1 MRVETVNVTRMQPVR
16 RRQSQIPL
24 DETGNRNRFDWRFIC
39 LAIPILLIACRPAV
53 GGDVYDVGVSAVDIT
68 PTYPIRLNGFGNRR
82 EESEGVSQPIYA
94 KALAI
99 AEHSDSPSAKSPL
112 VLVTLDSL
120 GIRQSMR
127 DRVAQELKKSHGV
140 PAENL
145 VITFTHSH
153 CTPKVNGACDN
164 IFSQAIPESHQKHI
178 DRYTKELTNSI
189 TKAARQAL
197 DSMRPAHL
205 ERATGSAHFA
215 KNRRTVGGP
224 TDHDLPML
232 VVRDLKSGQPRAIYV
247 SYACHCV
254 TLSFNQISG
263 DWAGYAAAMIERRF
277 PDCVAMVSIGAGS
290 DQNPI
295 SGVTGDNVQVA
306 EGQGVEIATEVERL
320 LSGKLTRISGPATAV
335 YRRIKLPLNPPPT
348 REELVAQTQKGR
360 PTDRYNA
367 QTQLQRLDRGESL
380 LTEIDYPIQTWTF
393 GDSFCMTF
401 LAGEVCVDY
410 AKRLKSEFDHD
421 RFWLNT
427 YSNDFCCYIPSERL
441 LEEGGYGGGGEVP
454 YFALPNTLKAGLEDQ
469 IVEEVHRQIPRSFS
483 VAAGTRGIAPKSPEE
498 SLKTM
503 QVAADL
509 QVVLAAAEP
518 AISDPVAIDFG
529 PDGSLWVAEMNDYGR
544 DVYENF
550 QQQGRIRRLRDA
562 DGDGFFEVAK
572 TFVDGLRFPTDV
584 KVWRE
589 GVLICDAPDILYAQD
604 TNGDGQAD
612 KVTQLFT
619 GFEVRNAQARVN
631 SLRLGLDNWVYGASG
646 LFGGLITNPQTGKT
660 VDCRN
665 RDFRIKPDEGI
676 IQPVNGRTQQG
687 RCRNDWGDWF
697 GCSNGTL
704 LRPIPSDE
712 KYQARNPLAS
722 PAAVPVVRIAEEA
735 HQLLPPENLVRFA
748 LSGAP
753 GRATSACGLG
763 IYRDTLLGKEFLNDA
778 FTCEPVHQSVHR
790 IDFRE
795 GNPVFSGTRGESE
808 EDREFLSSNDRW
820 FRPVQA
826 RTGPDGALWVVD
838 MYRFVIEHS
847 RWIPQSTRDELDVYA
862 GQGRG
867 RIYRVLPR
875 GTASTTDNTT
885 KTASVLPDLQR
896 LSTTELA
903 KRLDSSNGTL
913 RDLVHQ
919 KLLWQ
924 NATDA
929 AASIREIIKNSEH
942 PAAQLQALSVL
953 KGLNQL
959 TADDVLRGLGT
970 SSPDVQRFA
979 VELSEQFLDESAELR
994 TAVVALADHKDM
1006 RLRRQVAFSLGA
1018 GHSPEFSAAIA
1029 RLASGA
1035 ESSTYVRSAALNSV
1049 SSKNI
1054 QQVLQ
1059 AFTDLP
1065 TSNHDSASWKKLLEL
1080 AVQFGDADTLH
1091 AVFTKHLP
1099 TVEPL
1104 PTKTAAEL
1112 WITVLTAT
1120 DRRSAQDHMPE
1131 ELAKVEQIQKL
1142 FQNALATVRA
1152 TNETSEK
1159 YEAAFKLLGRQFG
1172 SFSKSAVEASSIS
1185 NRFSANKRASY
1196 LARFLSPR
1204 YPAKLQRDALTAVV
1218 ATGAED
1224 MPKLLMRAYASLGN
1238 DIRFAIIDTMLNQ
1251 KNGPAV
1257 LVKALETGTVRADRF
1272 DANRREKL
1280 LSRIAVEQ
1288 RSQAEKALGASGQS
1302 NRAEIVKEMLSS
1314 LKPGNVEHGRT
1325 KFRKHC
1331 ASCHRLEDYG
1341 HAVGPNLQA
1350 LTVRDPAWLL
1360 AAILDPNQQVDARY
1374 LSWTIATTDG
1384 RVTAGLLVDESSTSV
1399 RLRESGGKEH
1409 SIARDEIE
1417 VMQSSQKSLMPEG
1430 LERDLSSH
1438 DLSDVIAYLGSFQ
1451 QPAKRLP
1458 GNQPQ
1463 VVRPDDDGVLK
1474 LTATVAEIRGKD
1486 ITFETDFSNIGYWH
1500 DQGDSAV
1507 WQIDL
1512 PKPGEYDV
1520 YLNFACVGS
1529 AAGNSFRVDGLPNPI
1544 VGKVASTGGWDR
1556 YRQPKIGRTTLTA
1569 GRHSI
1574 IMRAAEPVE
1583 QALFDL
1589 REIRLVPVGQAP
1601 RFAASDIT
1609 ETPLPRRAPEI
1620 APFLLDETQ
1629 SVERRQQAI
1638 DQRPGMGP
1646 AIIGILTADLDPKD
1660 MKEQYRRIPWI
1671 WRVSIAVA
1679 KRNDGGEIRDLLEI
1693 SVPKAGHPLEDWQ
1706 AVVIGG
1712 GLINGA
1718 TQIGLWPDQRIDE
1731 ILQGLPAVKAAW
1743 PEALDKAV
1751 KMAHDEQVRSGTRYD
1766 ALRMIALLEPDDAIV
1781 ELKKYLNSS
1790 RELQMGAVSGLADID
1805 TDTATELL
1813 ASALAHLE
1821 GRNRQLAIEAL
1832 LRTDRRA
1839 KSLVT
1844 LISEKKL
1851 VLSNK
1856 EMLALR
1862 QHTLPSLK
1870 QRYKTMIEP
1879 IIGQP

>member
-1 MRVETVNVTRMQPVR
+1 MPRVETRRHPNEPCDPRNIVR
-16 RRQSQIPL
+16 L
-24 DETGNRNRFDWRFIC
+24 DWRFIW
-39 LAIPILLIACRPAV
+39 LVIPILLTACRPGLA
-53 GGDVYDVGVSAVDIT
+53 GDVYEVGVSKVDIT

-82 EESEGVSQPIYA
+82 EESEGVSQPIFA

-99 AEHSDSPSAKSPL
+99 AEQSNSSSSKSPL
-112 VLVTLDSL
+112 VLVTLNSL
-120 GIRQSMR
+120 GIRKSMR
-127 DRVAQELKKSHGV
+127 EQVARELKKSHGV

-145 VITFTHSH
+145 AITFTHSH

-164 IFSQAIPESHQKHI
+164 IFSQAIPASHQKHI
-178 DRYTKELTNSI
+178 DRYTRELTNSI
-189 TKAARQAL
+189 TKVARQAL

-232 VVRDLKSGQPRAIYV
+232 VVRDLKTGQPRAIYV

-263 DWAGYAAAMIERRF
+263 DWAGYAAAMIERRLPGCF
-277 PDCVAMVSIGAGS
+277 AMVSIGAGS

-320 LSGKLTRISGPATAV
+320 LAGELTRISGPATAV
-335 YRRIKLPLNPPPT
+335 YREIKLPLNPPPS
-348 REELVAQTQKGR
+348 REELIAQTQTGR

-410 AKRLKSEFDHD
+410 AKRLKSEFDQD

-454 YFALPNTLKAGLEDQ
+454 YFALPNTLKAGLEDR
-469 IVEEVHRQIPRSFS
+469 IVEEVHLQIPKSFL

-544 DVYENF
+544 DVYETF
-550 QQQGRIRRLRDA
+550 QQKGRIRRLQDT
-562 DGDGFFEVAK
+562 DGDGVFEVAQ

-584 KVWRE
+584 KVWQN

-604 TNGDGQAD
+604 TNHDGQAD

-646 LFGGLITNPQTGKT
+646 LFGGLITNPETNET

-712 KYQARNPLAS
+712 KYQTRNPFAS
-722 PAAVPVVRIAEEA
+722 PTALPIVRITEEA
-735 HQLLPPENLVRFA
+735 QLLLPPENLVRFA

-795 GNPVFSGTRGESE
+795 GDPVFVGTRGAGE
-808 EDREFLSSNDRW
+808 EKREFLSSNDRW

-875 GTASTTDNTT
+875 QTVSTNDITNQTP
-885 KTASVLPDLQR
+885 SVLPKLAE
-896 LSTTELA
+896 LSTVELA
-903 KRLDSSNGTL
+903 QRLDSPNGTL

-919 KLLWQ
+919 ELLWRD
-924 NATDA
+924 ATEADA
-929 AASIREIIKNSEH
+929 SVRKIVNESQH
-942 PAAQLQALSVL
+942 PAAQLQALAVL
-953 KGLNQL
+953 NGLKRL
-959 TADDVLRGLGT
+959 TAEDVLRGLKT
-970 SSPDVQRFA
+970 HNPDVQRFA
-979 VELSEQFLDESAELR
+979 VELSEQFLEESAELR

-1006 RLRRQVAFSLGA
+1006 RLRRQVAFSLGE
-1018 GHSPEFSAAIA
+1018 GQNQEFSTAIA
-1029 RLASGA
+1029 RLASRD
-1035 ESSTYVRSAALNSV
+1035 ESSSYVRSAALNSV
-1049 SSKNI
+1049 SSENI

-1059 AFTDLP
+1059 AFTEQP
-1065 TSNHDSASWKKLLEL
+1065 AESQDSSSRKKLLEL

-1099 TVEPL
+1099 SVDPL
-1104 PTKTAAEL
+1104 PTKSEAEL
-1112 WITVLTAT
+1112 WMTVLSAT
-1120 DRRSAQDHMPE
+1120 DRRASQNGLPE
-1131 ELAKVEQIQKL
+1131 ELAKIDQVQKL
-1142 FQNALATVRA
+1142 FRNALIVVRA
-1152 TNETSEK
+1152 TNRTPEE
-1159 YEAAFKLLGRQFG
+1159 YEAAFQFLGRQFG
-1172 SFSKSAVEASSIS
+1172 RFSTSVVEASDIA
-1185 NRFSANKRASY
+1185 NRLSANKRATY

-1204 YPAKLQRDALTAVV
+1204 YPAGLQKNALDAVV

-1224 MPKLLMRAYASLGN
+1224 TPRLLMRAYASLGN
-1238 DIRFAIIDTMLNQ
+1238 DIRSQIIDTLLNQ
-1251 KNGPAV
+1251 KNGPDV
-1257 LVKALETGTVRADRF
+1257 LVAALEKGTIRSDRF

-1280 LSRIAVEQ
+1280 LSRIAVDH
-1288 RSQAEKALGASGQS
+1288 RPKAEAVLGATGQS
-1302 NRAEIVKEMLSS
+1302 NRSEIVKEVLAS

-1331 ASCHRLEDYG
+1331 AACHRLEDHG

-1360 AAILDPNQQVDARY
+1360 TAILDPNQQVDARY

-1409 SIARDEIE
+1409 SIARAEIE
-1417 VMQSSQKSLMPEG
+1417 VMRSSQKSLMPEG

-1438 DLSDVIAYLGSFQ
+1438 DFSDVIAYLGSFQ
-1451 QPAKRLP
+1451 SPAKRLP

-1463 VVRPDDDGVLK
+1463 VVRPNEDGVLK
-1474 LTATVAEIRGKD
+1474 LTAAVAEIRGTD

-1500 DQGDSAV
+1500 DFGDSAV
-1507 WQIDL
+1507 WQVELAKAD
-1512 PKPGEYDV
+1512 EYDV
-1520 YLNFACVGS
+1520 YLNFACTSS
-1529 AAGNSFRVDGLPNPI
+1529 AAGNSFRVDGLSEPI
-1544 VGKVASTGGWDR
+1544 VGKVVSTGGWDR
-1556 YRQPKIGRTTLTA
+1556 YRQPKIGRTTLKP

-1574 IMRAAEPVE
+1574 IMRASEPVDE
-1583 QALFDL
+1583 ALFDL

-1601 RFAASDIT
+1601 RFAESDVT

-1646 AIIGILTADLDPKD
+1646 AIIAILTSDLDSKD
-1660 MKEQYRRIPWI
+1660 MEEQYRRIPWI

-1693 SVPKAGHPLEDWQ
+1693 SVPKTDQALQDWQ

-1718 TQIGLWPDQRIDE
+1718 AQIGLWPSKRIDE
-1731 ILQGLPAVKAAW
+1731 ILQGLPAVKVAW
-1743 PEALDKAV
+1743 PDTLDKAV
-1751 KMAHDEQVRSGTRYD
+1751 KMAQDEHVRSGTRYD
-1766 ALRMIALLEPDDAIV
+1766 ALRMIALLQPEDAVV
-1781 ELKKYLNSS
+1781 ELKKYVRSS
-1790 RELQMGAVSGLADID
+1790 RELQMGAVSGLSDINSD
-1805 TDTATELL
+1805 AAAHAL
-1813 ASALAHLE
+1813 ASALTHLK

-1832 LRTDRRA
+1832 LRTDQRA
-1839 KSLVT
+1839 QLLVAM
-1844 LISEKKL
+1844 LSKKKL
-1851 VLSNK
+1851 VLSEEEK
-1856 EMLALR
+1856 LALR
-1862 QHTLPSLK
+1862 QHALSTLR

-1879 IIGQP
+1879 IIDQP